1 MYDYSHDFSKILD
14 LQMRAVRQRQRKETS
29 KKCEKDKR
37 QHDKVKLFCRK
48 CQVFACSG
56 VDIRCIKEAHH
67 VVIDKDFT
75 SKFYFKKS
83 KCPRVFNE
91 IELTGMST
99 LYLEQLQQW
108 EQKQIEHD
116 REQCCDFFP
125 FFFNQGLCT
134 AGIAMPSG
142 V

>member
-1 MYDYSHDFSKILD
+1 
-14 LQMRAVRQRQRKETS
+14 MRAVQQRQRKETS
-29 KKCEKDKR
+29 KTCEKDKR

-56 VDIRCIKEAHH
+56 NDIRCIKEAHH

-83 KCPRVFNE
+83 KCPRVLNE

-99 LYLEQLQQW
+99 LSLEQLKVAQNSFQ
-108 EQKQIEHD
+108 
-116 REQCCDFFP
+116 RFP
-125 FFFNQGLCT
+125 GAFDGSL
-134 AGIAMPSG
+134 
-142 V
+142 